1 MRPYFKNKNQILD
14 MKKITKI
21 LVVIVLAVASVTNVN
36 SQDVINRIKES
47 GELRVGTSANQPP
60 YTLKTRDNQIIGY
73 EMDLAK
79 LLAESMGVEV
89 KIVEMPFGALLNAL
103 TAGKIDVIMSG
114 MTINMERN
122 MRAAFV
128 GPYMISGKSILTKS
142 ANLEKLD
149 ENAEIDNEAVTLV
162 ALKGSTSEK
171 FVQKYLPKAKL
182 IAAKDYD
189 EAVKLVMEDKA
200 AAMVS
205 DAEII
210 AVTMMRYPNSD
221 LTALSEPLTIE
232 PIGMALPTND
242 FLFINLVENY
252 LAKLALTG
260 YLEQIQANWFDN
272 GNWLLNMK

>member
-1 MRPYFKNKNQILD
+1 

-21 LVVIVLAVASVTNVN
+21 FIVIVLAVASVSSVN

-47 GELRVGTSANQPP
+47 GELRVGTTGNQPP
-60 YTLKTRDNQIIGY
+60 YSLKTKENKIIGY
-73 EMDLAK
+73 EMDLAG
-79 LLAESMGVEV
+79 LLAASMNVEL
-89 KIVEMPFGALLNAL
+89 KIVEMPFSELLNSL
-103 TAGKIDVIMSG
+103 SAGKVDIVMSG
-114 MTINMERN
+114 MTITMERN
-122 MRAAFV
+122 MGAAFI
-128 GPYMISGKSILTKS
+128 GPYMISGKSILTKN

-149 ENAEIDNEAVTLV
+149 EQAEIDNEAVTLV

-171 FVQKYLPKAKL
+171 FVTNFLPKAKL
-182 IAAKDYD
+182 IAAKNYD

-242 FLFINLVENY
+242 YLFLNLVENFFAE
-252 LAKLALTG
+252 LQMTG
-260 YLEQIQANWFDN
+260 LLEQLQANWFDN
-272 GNWLLNMK
+272 GNWLLQMK

>member
-1 MRPYFKNKNQILD
+1 
-14 MKKITKI
+14 MKKIARI
-21 LVVIVLAVASVTNVN
+21 FVVIVLAVASVTSVN

-47 GELRVGTSANQPP
+47 GELRVGTTGNQPP
-60 YTLKTRDNQIIGY
+60 YSLKTKENKIIGY
-73 EMDLAK
+73 EMDLAA
-79 LLAESMGVEV
+79 LLAASMDVEL
-89 KIVEMPFGALLNAL
+89 KIVEMPFSELLSALS
-103 TAGKIDVIMSG
+103 AGKVDIVMSG
-114 MTINMERN
+114 MTITTERN
-122 MRAAFV
+122 MGAAFI
-128 GPYMISGKSILTKS
+128 GPYMVSGKSILTKN

-149 ENAEIDNEAVTLV
+149 EQAEIDNEAVTLV

-171 FVQKYLPKAKL
+171 FVTNFLPKANL
-182 IAAKDYD
+182 IAAKNYD

-242 FLFINLVENY
+242 YLFLNLIENY
-252 LAKLALTG
+252 FATMQMTG
-260 YLEQIQANWFDN
+260 LLEQLQANWFDN
-272 GNWLLNMK
+272 GNWLLQMK

>member
-1 MRPYFKNKNQILD
+1 
-14 MKKITKI
+14 MKRITI
-21 LVVIVLAVASVTNVN
+21 FFIVVVLAIVSVTSVN
-36 SQDVINRIKES
+36 SQDVINRIRES

-60 YTLKTRDNQIIGY
+60 YTLKTKENKIIGY

-89 KIVEMPFGALLNAL
+89 KIVEMPFSELLNAL

-114 MTINMERN
+114 MTINSERN

-128 GPYMISGKSILTKS
+128 GPHMVSGKSILTKT
-142 ANLEKLD
+142 ANLAKLD
-149 ENAEIDNEAVTLV
+149 ETTEIDNAQVTLV

-171 FVQKYLPKAKL
+171 FVQKFLPKAKL
-182 IAAKDYD
+182 IAAKNYD

-200 AAMVS
+200 AAMIS

-221 LTALSEPLTIE
+221 LTALAEPLTIE

-272 GNWLLNMK
+272 GNWLLQMK